1 MPNRF
6 RSHDLDCLGVTQQLV
21 LADDRF
27 VEFGAVKA
35 TPLNYRGLNFVLA
48 SSSDNPLLKPDIK
61 ELLMTQQLHFL
72 LYLLLA
78 NTFVIT
84 CQDIAVDSWSVEILT
99 PEHAS
104 YQSGAQAIG

>member
-1 MPNRF
+1 MGVIALCTMPYSYKVF
-6 RSHDLDCLGVTQQLV
+6 WSPLIELYHLPALGKRKSWIVPTQL
-21 LADDRF
+21 
-27 VEFGAVKA
+27 FG
-35 TPLNYRGLNFVLA
+35 
-48 SSSDNPLLKPDIK
+48 SCILLYLSYTIED
-61 ELLMTQQLHFL
+61 LLMTQQVHFL